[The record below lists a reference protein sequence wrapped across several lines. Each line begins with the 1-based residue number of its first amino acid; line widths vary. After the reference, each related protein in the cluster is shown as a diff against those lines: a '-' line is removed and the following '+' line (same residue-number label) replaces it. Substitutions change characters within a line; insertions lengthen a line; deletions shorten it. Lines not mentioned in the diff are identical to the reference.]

1 MATHMSAS
9 ASIRYENQVDAT
21 ELLKAT
27 QDFLSHI
34 SLNSKSGSRNRYNV
48 RRSFS
53 EQPADIGANF
63 PWDHHESRLQRFSS
77 IPLEMTSNQVRFT
90 KDIRKEECSSKFLF
104 VSKNSAI
111 VSVFSVLPYKISE
124 GAANKRK
131 VLSLAGQEHSNSHY
145 AQTTS
150 YAELLSEETE
160 NSVDTYDPFWLEN
173 PERTTNS
180 YKTDIVLPGIV
191 VSFLEYENP
200 ESFKKDENDQ
210 FKEKWPEVDITLSKM
225 KSIKRD
231 LLKVAEAKHLPIM
244 VLCYS
249 YCYFETLA
257 FSKYINKAN
266 RKLAAGACLMLA
278 KKFLSCHICIL
289 SELTEI
295 LRVSSRDIIAEEFK
309 VLAALKFSLHYP
321 HSAILPHYKRL
332 MGMPIDH

>member
-1 MATHMSAS
+1 MTSSLSAS
-9 ASIRYENQVDAT
+9 LRYHSQVDSA
-21 ELLKAT
+21 ELHRAT
-27 QDFLSHI
+27 QEFLSHI
-34 SLNSKSGSRNRYNV
+34 SLNSCRTRHNV

-53 EQPADIGANF
+53 EQAGESGVGF
-63 PWDHHESRLQRFSS
+63 PWDDNHSKLLRFSS
-77 IPLEMTSNQVRFT
+77 IPLEMTNHQVRFT

-104 VSKNSAI
+104 VTKNSAI
-111 VSVFSVLPYKISE
+111 VSVFSVLPYKIPE
-124 GAANKRK
+124 GVASKRK
-131 VLSLAGQEHSNSHY
+131 VLGLTSHEHGSGHF

-150 YAELLSEETE
+150 YAELLEDSV
-160 NSVDTYDPFWLEN
+160 NAVDTYDPFWLEN

-180 YKTDIVLPGIV
+180 YKTDIVLPGVI

-231 LLKVAEAKHLPIM
+231 LQKVAESKQLPIM

-257 FSKYINKAN
+257 FCKYINKSN

-278 KKFLSCHICIL
+278 KKFLFCNISIL

-295 LRVSSRDIIAEEFK
+295 LRVSNRDIIAEEFK

-321 HSAILPHYKRL
+321 QSAIVTHYKRL

>member
-1 MATHMSAS
+1 MAANIS
-9 ASIRYENQVDAT
+9 ASIRYENQVDST
-21 ELLKAT
+21 ELFNTT

-34 SLNSKSGSRNRYNV
+34 SLNSKTGARNRYNV
-48 RRSFS
+48 RRSYS
-53 EQPADIGANF
+53 EQAPEMGGGFI
-63 PWDHHESRLQRFSS
+63 WDDSESRLHRFSS

-90 KDIRKEECSSKFLF
+90 KDISKEECSSKFLF
-104 VSKNSAI
+104 VSKNCAI
-111 VSVFSVLPYKISE
+111 VSVFSVLPYKLSE
-124 GAANKRK
+124 GATNKRK
-131 VLSLAGQEHSNSHY
+131 TLSLSGQEHGVSQY

-150 YAELLSEETE
+150 YAALLEETE
-160 NSVDTYDPFWLEN
+160 SSVENYDPFWLEN

-180 YKTDIVLPGIV
+180 YKTDIVLPGII

-225 KSIKRD
+225 KSIKHD
-231 LLKVAEAKHLPIM
+231 LLKVAESQKLPIM

-257 FSKYINKAN
+257 FCKYINKAN

-278 KKFLSCHICIL
+278 KKFLFCNICIL

-321 HSAILPHYKRL
+321 QSAILPHYERL

>member
-1 MATHMSAS
+1 MAAHMS
-9 ASIRYENQVDAT
+9 ASIRYDNQVDYS
-21 ELLKAT
+21 ELHQAT

-34 SLNSKSGSRNRYNV
+34 SLNSKSGARNRYNV
-48 RRSFS
+48 RRSHS
-53 EQPADIGANF
+53 EQAPDSGAGF
-63 PWDHHESRLQRFSS
+63 PWDDHEPRLNRFSS

-104 VSKNSAI
+104 VSKNCAI

-124 GAANKRK
+124 GANKRK
-131 VLSLAGQEHSNSHY
+131 VLSLAGHEHSMSQY

-150 YAELLSEETE
+150 YAELLEDSGA
-160 NSVDTYDPFWLEN
+160 SVDMYDPFWLEN

-180 YKTDIVLPGIV
+180 YKTDIVLPGII

-231 LLKVAEAKHLPIM
+231 LLKVAEAKQLPIM

-257 FSKYINKAN
+257 FSRYINKAN

-278 KKFLSCHICIL
+278 KKFLSCNICIL
-289 SELTEI
+289 SELTES

-321 HSAILPHYKRL
+321 QSAIIPHYKRL